1 MKKKSELKE
10 DEKEKHPEYSEN
22 NKFKLRKDKKD
33 EQHKHSRYYESISKE
48 DEKPD
53 ENHEGSESRNQDHK
67 EVQMIDVQQN
77 QSKGSISDFA
87 KIENLKEKEEKI
99 MKIDTKHNLEL
110 QDNLHKED
118 TSFELLHCS
127 KKDESKEYES
137 KCDNDELHVYEDSA
151 SDHKNFAKRES
162 VLIEDNA
169 IKSLKW
175 TIVKKVEEL
184 EVKLQEDQQNEKGLD

>member
-1 MKKKSELKE
+1 
-10 DEKEKHPEYSEN
+10 
-22 NKFKLRKDKKD
+22 
-33 EQHKHSRYYESISKE
+33 
-48 DEKPD
+48 
-53 ENHEGSESRNQDHK
+53 
-67 EVQMIDVQQN
+67 MIDVQLN

-151 SDHKNFAKRES
+151 SDHKDFAKRES
-162 VLIEDNA
+162 VLI
-169 IKSLKW
+169 
-175 TIVKKVEEL
+175 
-184 EVKLQEDQQNEKGLD
+184 